1 MSTKFELPFDTCFAC
16 FQKSDDNCSC
26 KSRKIYEQGMA
37 DALNID
43 LDTPMHFT
51 NEQKAWVKKYIS
63 INGERQRADGAKEFA
78 EWIHK
83 YLGYSNDVLF
93 TYRQSPVGFV
103 VASKKSVD
111 EIYAEWKK
119 EKRMKL
125 TQEEARLQ
133 DVVEIPDEYFEL
145 DHQRKE
151 LIDEVIRKLHES
163 QKRGAK

>member
-1 MSTKFELPFDTCFAC
+1 MIRAYDEYGNVVDLVEWENQIRAETY
-16 FQKSDDNCSC
+16 Q
-26 KSRKIYEQGMA
+26 QG
-37 DALNID
+37 
-43 LDTPMHFT
+43 T
-51 NEQKAWVKKYIS
+51 
-63 INGERQRADGAKEFA
+63 REFA

-111 EIYAEWKK
+111 EIYAEWQK

>member
-1 MSTKFELPFDTCFAC
+1 MAEGESKMIDNAIILTKEE
-16 FQKSDDNCSC
+16 
-26 KSRKIYEQGMA
+26 YENAKNNIRNSAYQQGA
-37 DALNID
+37 
-43 LDTPMHFT
+43 
-51 NEQKAWVKKYIS
+51 
-63 INGERQRADGAKEFA
+63 REFA
-78 EWIHK
+78 EWLYAK
-83 YLGYSNDVLF
+83 ANV
-93 TYRQSPVGFV
+93 P
-103 VASKKSVD
+103 
-111 EIYAEWKK
+111 IYDYYGRKTKTDDLLSEWQK